1 MVALRKGF
9 AMTRSAVVGALV
21 VTAFIVSAP
30 AAHADAPLR
39 EGPFSVPVT
48 IPDYFAGSGQ
58 SCGFK
63 VVGQWD
69 ATVNVTT
76 FFYPGTEQPARIV
89 TDIEF
94 VGTLSNPLN
103 GKSVPDAGF
112 FTLTDYFA
120 PDGTFLKDVENE
132 SRDDPLLH
140 AAFHA
145 VTDSDGNIV
154 LDAGRDWLTTA
165 THVLEIRPLCEAL
178 S

>member
-1 MVALRKGF
+1 MRRVVAL
-9 AMTRSAVVGALV
+9 APLVLLALGV
-21 VTAFIVSAP
+21 FAP

-58 SCGFK
+58 SCGFT

-89 TDIEF
+89 SDIGF

-103 GKSVPDAGF
+103 GESVPDAGH

-120 PDGTFLKDVENE
+120 PDGTFLKEVENE

-145 VTDSDGNIV
+145 VTDGDGKIV

-165 THVLEIRPLCEAL
+165 THVLNIGPLCEAL

>member
-1 MVALRKGF
+1 
-9 AMTRSAVVGALV
+9 MTRSAAVVALV
-21 VTAFIVSAP
+21 LTTLIVSAP
-30 AAHADAPLR
+30 AAHAEAPLR

-58 SCGFK
+58 SCGFT

-76 FFYPGTEQPARIV
+76 FSYPGTEQPARIV

-94 VGTLSNPLN
+94 VGTLSNPVN
-103 GKSVPDAGF
+103 GKSVPDA
-112 FTLTDYFA
+112 
-120 PDGTFLKDVENE
+120 PDGTLIKDVENE

-145 VTDSDGNIV
+145 VTDRDGNIV

-165 THVLEIRPLCEAL
+165 THVIDIGPLCDAL

>member
-1 MVALRKGF
+1 MRPSRVIVLGK
-9 AMTRSAVVGALV
+9 AMFLTALV
-21 VTAFIVSAP
+21 VFGLGVTAL
-30 AAHADAPLR
+30 AAQADAPLR

-58 SCGFK
+58 SCGFT

-76 FFYPGTEQPARIV
+76 FFYPGTEQPARTV
-89 TDIEF
+89 SDIGF

-103 GKSVPDAGF
+103 GQSVPDAGH

-120 PDGTFLKDVENE
+120 PDGTFLKNVENE

-145 VTDSDGNIV
+145 VTDSDGNIL
-154 LDAGRDWLTTA
+154 LDAGRDWLITA
-165 THVLEIRPLCEAL
+165 THVLDIGPLCEAL